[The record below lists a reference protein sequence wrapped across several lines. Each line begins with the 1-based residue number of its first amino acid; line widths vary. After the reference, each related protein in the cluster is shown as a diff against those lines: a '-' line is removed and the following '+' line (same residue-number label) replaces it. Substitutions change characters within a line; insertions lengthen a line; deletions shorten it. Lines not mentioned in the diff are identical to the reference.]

1 MISAI
6 AWFCEE
12 FRPEMEENAVQKD
25 LCNVTYVALFS
36 GPIRDKFWVH
46 PWVLRFLRSRFIVNI
61 TICALYNTPFATRET
76 WNKGYII

>member
-12 FRPEMEENAVQKD
+12 FRPEMKENAVQKH

-36 GPIRDKFWVH
+36 GRIRDKFWVH
-46 PWVLRFLRSRFIVNI
+46 PWVYGF
-61 TICALYNTPFATRET
+61 
-76 WNKGYII
+76 